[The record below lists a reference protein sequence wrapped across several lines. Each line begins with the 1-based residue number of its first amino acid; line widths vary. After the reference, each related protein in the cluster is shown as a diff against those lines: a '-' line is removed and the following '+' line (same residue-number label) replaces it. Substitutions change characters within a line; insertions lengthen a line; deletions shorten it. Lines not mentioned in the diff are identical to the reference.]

1 MIIAVSAIFLSIIFP
16 IFINA
21 FVLYDNNEKKLYFNL
36 CVFSISIISGY
47 VERTGI
53 ALQIRLKRK
62 TIKVPLKKLLSIRG
76 SFKPL
81 KDYHVFNVK
90 SFVNVGAKS
99 NGAVLLVLGAFSNTF
114 INAFN
119 QYHYNRRKRNLILN
133 STNYILD
140 EGDFSVSL
148 KSLFVINILM
158 ILISLTKMILEKI
171 KNGK

>member
-21 FVLYDNNEKKLYFNL
+21 FIFYENNQKKLYFNL

-53 ALQIRLKRK
+53 ALQIQLKRK
-62 TIKVPLKKLLSIRG
+62 SIKVPLKKLLSIRG

-99 NGAVLLVLGAFSNTF
+99 SGAVLLGLGAFSNTF

-119 QYHYNRRKRNLILN
+119 QYHYNRRRRNLIFN
-133 STNYILD
+133 NINYVLD
-140 EGDFSVSL
+140 EGGFSVSL

-158 ILISLTKMILEKI
+158 ILISLTKIILEKI